1 VIGAAALATRRR
13 RVLGVIGTAIAV
25 AWAAAIAADLA
36 GASRF
41 LHHDALIE
49 GGWPLPAAL
58 AIFVVAWQ
66 LMIAAMMLPS
76 SMPLVRLFVGI
87 ASRQERPAR
96 ATSALIGGYAIV
108 WTAFGVAAFLLDVVV
123 HRTVERVPFLETHP
137 QLIAASVLLV
147 AGAFQFSELKDR
159 CLRECR
165 HPGPFLM
172 SHYARGARAAFRLGV
187 AHGVFCL
194 GCCWA
199 LMLVGFAAGVANLW
213 WMAALTAVMVYEK
226 TARRGREAMTPIG
239 VGLIASGVVTLFQ
252 P

>member
-1 VIGAAALATRRR
+1 VIGAVALATGRRR
-13 RVLGVIGTAIAV
+13 QLAVVGTAIAV

-36 GASRF
+36 GASRL

-58 AIFVVAWQ
+58 VIFVVAWQ

-76 SMPLVRLFVGI
+76 SLPLVRLFVGV
-87 ASRQERPAR
+87 AGGQERPGR
-96 ATSALIGGYAIV
+96 ATASLIGGYASV
-108 WTAFGVAAFLLDVVV
+108 WTAFGVVAFLCDVIV
-123 HRTVERVPFLETHP
+123 HRTVDRVPFLQAHP
-137 QLIAASVLLV
+137 AAIGASVLLV
-147 AGAFQFSELKDR
+147 AGAFQFSDLKDR

-165 HPGPFLM
+165 HPAPFLI
-172 SHYARGARAAFRLGV
+172 SHYARGARAAFRLGI
-187 AHGVFCL
+187 AHGAFCL

-226 TARRGREAMTPIG
+226 TARHGREAVVPVG
-239 VGLIASGVVTLFQ
+239 VGLIVAGLASLV
-252 P
+252 

>member
-1 VIGAAALATRRR
+1 VIGAVEAATDRRR
-13 RVLGVIGTAIAV
+13 LLVVVGTVIAV

-41 LHHDALIE
+41 LHHDVLIE
-49 GGWPLPAAL
+49 GEWPFPAAL
-58 AIFVVAWQ
+58 ALFILAWQ

-76 SMPLVRLFVGI
+76 SLPLIRLFHGVAAG
-87 ASRQERPAR
+87 QERPAR
-96 ATSALIGGYAIV
+96 ATSALIGGYSSV
-108 WTAFGVAAFLLDVVV
+108 WTAFGVVAFLLDVVV
-123 HRTVERVPFLETHP
+123 HRTVERVPFLEANP
-137 QLIAASVLLV
+137 QLVAASTLFV
-147 AGAFQFSELKDR
+147 AGAFQFSDLKDR

-165 HPGPFLM
+165 HPAPFLM
-172 SHYARGARAAFRLGV
+172 SHYARGARAAFRLGI

-226 TARRGREAMTPIG
+226 TARHGRQAVIPIG
-239 VGLIASGVVTLFQ
+239 VGLIVAGFAVLL
-252 P
+252 